1 MRIIVCGSGEVG
13 THAIEVLCSSGNDIT
28 VVDSDAE
35 RLRSIADQHDVQ
47 TLRGDCGFAHVLS
60 EAGAEEADLL
70 VAATSD
76 DKVNLLTAT
85 LGKALGVRRVV
96 ARVHDTAYFAHQF
109 ANRGFDYQSGL
120 GVDRLIC
127 PEYSTA
133 IAIAQ
138 TLRNPAAIAIE
149 NFAQGRVE
157 IEQFAVDQEAPAV
170 GRSLGEVRLPG
181 QSRVAVV
188 IRGGAAFVP
197 EGSTRIEGHDVIVL
211 AGAAEVFNDARA
223 LFQERPGRRRVVI
236 MGGPEMAIWLCEAL
250 RERAFSIRLFE
261 TRRSRAEQL
270 AAALPW
276 VTILH
281 ADPTDRQTFQEEQL
295 GEADVF
301 VAMRPDDEDN
311 IIACVLAKSRGV
323 TRTIAVVQRSN
334 YLDVLPD
341 IGVDRTF
348 SPRVVAAR
356 QIETVLDDRALR
368 VLAEFAD
375 GALVVYRLK
384 VGARSP
390 ILGVPLREARLTP
403 DWSIIV
409 IRRSGEAIIPEAD
422 ERLVAGDAVLVV
434 GRAGSEARAREL
446 FDVRAEP

>member
-1 MRIIVCGSGEVG
+1 MRIIVCGCGEVG
-13 THAIEVLCSSGNDIT
+13 THAIEVLGSSGNAVT

-85 LGKALGVRRVV
+85 LGKAVGARRVV
-96 ARVHDTAYFAHQF
+96 ARVHHTAYFQHQ
-109 ANRGFDYQSGL
+109 GFDYQSGL

-157 IEQFAVDQEAPAV
+157 IEQFAVDAQAPAV
-170 GRSLGEVRLPG
+170 GRTLSELRLPA

-188 IRGGAAFVP
+188 IRRGAAFMP
-197 EGSTRIEGHDVIVL
+197 EAGTRLEGGEVIVL

-223 LFQERPGRRRVVI
+223 QFQEKPGRRRVVI

-261 TRRSRAEQL
+261 TRRARAEQL

-281 ADPTDRQTFQEEQL
+281 ADPTDRQTFMEEQL

-301 VAMRPDDEDN
+301 VAMRQDDEDN

-323 TRTIAVVQRSN
+323 TQTIAVVQRSN

-348 SPRVVAAR
+348 SPRAVAAR
-356 QIETVLDDRALR
+356 QIETVLDDRPLR

-375 GALVVYRLK
+375 GSLVVYRLK
-384 VGARSP
+384 VGPHSP
-390 ILGVPLREARLTP
+390 IVGRPLRESRLTP

-409 IRRSGEAIIPEAD
+409 VRRSGEAVIPEAD
-422 ERLVAGDAVLVV
+422 EVLVAGDAVLVV
-434 GRAGSEARAREL
+434 GRAGSEAAAREL
-446 FDVRAEP
+446 FDVRAES